1 MTHSLSRGISIPNQG
16 VPITPTNSKLITG
29 EEANKAKLSDWIF
42 FFPLDNQEKKECSD
56 RPCGLDPNGGSQRD
70 SLGDQK
76 RWFDFLHLP
85 RLLSLLTLQLSP
97 YSARDV
103 YVIRTRWGYFIPV
116 HMTMGGYTEYIPLL
130 ALRKSSCL
138 MHSCICVCAYS
149 IYFCPSFPRT
159 NVSGN

>member
-76 RWFDFLHLP
+76 R
-85 RLLSLLTLQLSP
+85 
-97 YSARDV
+97 
-103 YVIRTRWGYFIPV
+103 
-116 HMTMGGYTEYIPLL
+116 
-130 ALRKSSCL
+130 
-138 MHSCICVCAYS
+138 
-149 IYFCPSFPRT
+149 
-159 NVSGN
+159 